1 MPSKCNNK
9 VDDRDL
15 PERTSC
21 IGDRIKDPLVS
32 LAVTTIGRQAM
43 LNKFWSYEVLQ
54 KYFHTKTEPPHVHL
68 FSQPKCQM
76 YVATWY
82 LLYRWLI
89 FVAWISIIICSIFE
103 FGSYEPLFKWQK
115 WSIYLT
121 NWDLLLGVT
130 QAFLGALIVSKRWRQ
145 QKDAA
150 FNPYDMKLTMLEKSY
165 WVFYTVT
172 STLAVG
178 VTITYWTAVYNPKI
192 HHIDPLNI
200 LLHICNS
207 ILMFLDLS
215 ITTGGLDKNGYH
227 YIYKILDWEKP
238 GQTLLICIGGMVFV
252 ILMHFVLCLLGNAK
266 DCLYVRITK
275 KLHDIPSTTKIDFTV
290 TKKEAEIV

>member
-1 MPSKCNNK
+1 MPPKCNNK

-21 IGDRIKDPLVS
+21 IGDRIKDPLVN

-54 KYFHTKTEPPHVHL
+54 KYFHTKTEPPHVQL

-82 LLYRWLI
+82 LFYRWLI
-89 FVAWISIIICSIFE
+89 FIAWISIIFCSIFE
-103 FGSYEPLFKWQK
+103 FGSYEPLYKWQK

-130 QAFLGALIVSKRWRQ
+130 QAFLGALIVSRRWRQ

-207 ILMFLDLS
+207 ILMFLDLF

-238 GQTLLICIGGMVFV
+238 GQTLLICIGGMAFI
-252 ILMHFVLCLLGNAK
+252 ILMHFILCLLDNAR

-275 KLHDIPSTTKIDFTV
+275 KLHDIPSTTKIDYTV

>member
-21 IGDRIKDPLVS
+21 IGDRIKDPLVN

-54 KYFHTKTEPPHVHL
+54 KYFHTKTEPPHVQL

-200 LLHICNS
+200 LLHICN
-207 ILMFLDLS
+207 
-215 ITTGGLDKNGYH
+215 TGGLDKNGYH

-252 ILMHFVLCLLGNAK
+252 ILMHFILCLLGNAK
-266 DCLYVRITK
+266 DCLYIRITK